1 MEDKILSA
9 LENFGMLDGVSD
21 VTVALSGGADS
32 MCLLYSLLA
41 IKDEFSLNVSAAH
54 LNHMIRGEEALRDEA
69 FVIEQCKKLGV
80 ELFVERADVPKYA
93 QENKISIELA
103 ARQIRYDFF
112 ERVAKGVVATAH
124 TASDNIETVILNL
137 TRGASLKGLC
147 GIPPKRDK
155 FIRPLIYCTR
165 ADVEEFCKDKGID
178 FVTDSTNLSDEYTRN
193 NIRHNVV
200 PVLKQLNPS
209 LEENIVR
216 MCENLREDY
225 ASLEALADSYLNGKI
240 QKNVLNLD
248 GIDKIDKSIRKI
260 ALVKF
265 VNSLNFDIQ
274 LNSFHLDK
282 LLFLTQ
288 NSGKTGLPNN
298 FSAICDGSTLRIES
312 NDLANGQSF
321 NVKIEKA
328 DKKLITE
335 SKKVNNLLLNNAIDC
350 DKISGELVIRTRLP
364 GDNIRLAGRGN
375 TKSLKKLYNE
385 NQIPLNIRKTLPVI
399 ADDLGVIWIHG
410 IGIADRCAV
419 QESSK
424 NICFIKTESGDK

>member
-9 LENFGMLDGVSD
+9 LENFGMLDGVTD

-41 IKDEFSLNVSAAH
+41 IKDEFSFNVSAAH
-54 LNHMIRGEEALRDEA
+54 LNHMIRGEEALRDEV

-112 ERVAKGVVATAH
+112 QRIAKGVVATAH

-165 ADVEEFCKDKGID
+165 ADIEEFCKDKGID

-200 PVLKQLNPS
+200 PVLKQINPS
-209 LEENIVR
+209 LEENLVR
-216 MCENLREDY
+216 MCDNLREDFY
-225 ASLEALADSYLNGKI
+225 SLEALADNYLSGKI
-240 QKNVLNLD
+240 QKNVLSLD

-265 VNSLNFDIQ
+265 VNSLNFNIQ

-298 FSAICDGSTLRIES
+298 FSAISDGLTLKIES
-312 NDLANGQSF
+312 NDFANEHSF
-321 NVKIEKA
+321 DVKIEKL

-335 SKKVNNLLLNNAIDC
+335 GKKVNNLLLNNAIDC

-364 GDNIRLAGRGN
+364 GDSIRLAGRGN
-375 TKSLKKLYNE
+375 TKTLKKLYTE
-385 NQIPLNIRKTLPVI
+385 NKIPLNIRDTLPVI
-399 ADDLGVIWIHG
+399 SDDLGVVWVNG
-410 IGIADRCAV
+410 IGVAERCAIK
-419 QESSK
+419 ESSK
-424 NICFIKTESGDK
+424 NICLIKTESGDK

>member
-1 MEDKILSA
+1 MEEKVLRAI
-9 LENFGMLDGVSD
+9 EKFGMLDGVND

-32 MCLLYSLLA
+32 MCLLHSLLVIKDTYSLN
-41 IKDEFSLNVSAAH
+41 ITAAH
-54 LNHMIRGEEALRDEA
+54 LNHMIRGKEALRDEE
-69 FVIEQCKKLGV
+69 FVIEQCKKIGV
-80 ELFVERADVPKYA
+80 QLFVERVDVPLFA
-93 QENKISIELA
+93 RENKISIELA
-103 ARQIRYDFF
+103 ARKVRYEFF
-112 ERVAKGVVATAH
+112 ERVAKGAVATAH
-124 TASDNIETVILNL
+124 TASDNIETVILNM

-147 GIPPKRDK
+147 GIPPKRDR
-155 FIRPLIYCTR
+155 FIRPLICCTR
-165 ADVEEFCKDKGID
+165 SDVEAYCAKNNIQ
-178 FVTDSTNLSDEYTRN
+178 FVTDSTNLTDEYTRN
-193 NIRHNVV
+193 NIRHNIV
-200 PVLKQLNPS
+200 PVLKQINPAV
-209 LEENIVR
+209 EENIVK
-216 MCENLREDY
+216 MCDNLREDFY
-225 ASLEALADSYLNGKI
+225 SLEALADNYLSGKI
-240 QKNVLNLD
+240 QKNVLSLD

-265 VNSLNFDIQ
+265 VNSLNFNIQ

-364 GDNIRLAGRGN
+364 RDNIRLAGSFLLFLWRR
-375 TKSLKKLYNE
+375 Y
-385 NQIPLNIRKTLPVI
+385 
-399 ADDLGVIWIHG
+399 
-410 IGIADRCAV
+410 
-419 QESSK
+419 
-424 NICFIKTESGDK
+424 

>member
-9 LENFGMLDGVSD
+9 LENFGMLDGVTD

-41 IKDEFSLNVSAAH
+41 IKDEFSFNVSAAH
-54 LNHMIRGEEALRDEA
+54 LNHMIRGEETLRDEV

-112 ERVAKGVVATAH
+112 QRIAKGVVATAH

-165 ADVEEFCKDKGID
+165 ADIEEFCKDKGID

-200 PVLKQLNPS
+200 PVLKQINPS
-209 LEENIVR
+209 LEENLVR
-216 MCENLREDY
+216 MCDNLREDFY
-225 ASLEALADSYLNGKI
+225 SLEALADNYLSGKI
-240 QKNVLNLD
+240 QKNVLSLD

-265 VNSLNFDIQ
+265 VNSLNFNIQ

-298 FSAICDGSTLRIES
+298 ISAISDGLTLKIES
-312 NDLANGQSF
+312 NDFANEHSF
-321 NVKIEKA
+321 DVKIEKL

-335 SKKVNNLLLNNAIDC
+335 GKKVNNLLLNNAIDC

-364 GDNIRLAGRGN
+364 GDSIRLAGRGN
-375 TKSLKKLYNE
+375 TKTLKKLYTE
-385 NQIPLNIRKTLPVI
+385 NKIPLNIRDTLPVI
-399 ADDLGVIWIHG
+399 SDDLGVVWVNG
-410 IGIADRCAV
+410 IGVAERCAIK
-419 QESSK
+419 ESSK
-424 NICFIKTESGDK
+424 NICLIKTESGDK

>member
-1 MEDKILSA
+1 MEEKVLRAI
-9 LENFGMLDGVSD
+9 EKFGMLDGVND

-32 MCLLYSLLA
+32 MCLLHSLLVIKDTYSLN
-41 IKDEFSLNVSAAH
+41 ITAAH
-54 LNHMIRGEEALRDEA
+54 LNHMIRGKEALRDEE
-69 FVIEQCKKLGV
+69 FVIEQCKKIGV
-80 ELFVERADVPKYA
+80 QLFVERVDVPLFA
-93 QENKISIELA
+93 RENKISIELA

-364 GDNIRLAGRGN
+364 GDNIRLA
-375 TKSLKKLYNE
+375 
-385 NQIPLNIRKTLPVI
+385 
-399 ADDLGVIWIHG
+399 
-410 IGIADRCAV
+410 
-419 QESSK
+419 
-424 NICFIKTESGDK
+424 

>member
-1 MEDKILSA
+1 MEEKVLRAI
-9 LENFGMLDGVSD
+9 EKFGMLDGVND

-32 MCLLYSLLA
+32 MCLLHSLLVIKDTYSLN
-41 IKDEFSLNVSAAH
+41 ITAAH
-54 LNHMIRGEEALRDEA
+54 LNHMIRGKEALRDEE
-69 FVIEQCKKLGV
+69 FVIEQCKKIGV
-80 ELFVERADVPKYA
+80 QLFVERVDVPLFA
-93 QENKISIELA
+93 RENKISIELA

-364 GDNIRLAGRGN
+364 GDKIRLAGRGN
-375 TKSLKKLYNE
+375 TKTLKKLYNE
-385 NQIPLNIRKTLPVI
+385 NKIPLNLRETLPVI
-399 ADDLGVIWIHG
+399 SDDLGVVWVSG
-410 IGIADRCAV
+410 IGVAERCAIK
-419 QESSK
+419 ESSK
-424 NICFIKTESGDK
+424 NICLIKTESGDK

>member
-112 ERVAKGVVATAH
+112 QRVAKGVVATAH

-248 GIDKIDKSIRKI
+248 GIDKFDKSIRKI

-265 VNSLNFDIQ
+265 VNSLNFNIQ

-312 NDLANGQSF
+312 NDFASEQSF

-375 TKSLKKLYNE
+375 TKTLKKLYTE
-385 NQIPLNIRKTLPVI
+385 NKIPLNIRDTLPVI
-399 ADDLGVIWIHG
+399 SDDLGVVWIHK
-410 IGIADRCAV
+410 IGVADRCAA
-419 QESSK
+419 
-424 NICFIKTESGDK
+424 DKDSLKIYKINVERSF

>member
-147 GIPPKRDK
+147 GIPPKRDR

-165 ADVEEFCKDKGID
+165 ADIEEFCKNKGID
-178 FVTDSTNLSDEYTRN
+178 FVIDSTNLSDEYTRN

-375 TKSLKKLYNE
+375 TKTLKKLYTE
-385 NQIPLNIRKTLPVI
+385 NKIPLNIRDTLPVI
-399 ADDLGVIWIHG
+399 ADDLGVVWISG
-410 IGIADRCAV
+410 IGVAERCAIK
-419 QESSK
+419 ESSK

>member
-1 MEDKILSA
+1 MEEKVLRAI
-9 LENFGMLDGVSD
+9 EKFGMLDGVND

-32 MCLLYSLLA
+32 MCLLHSLLVIKDTYSLN
-41 IKDEFSLNVSAAH
+41 ITAAH
-54 LNHMIRGEEALRDEA
+54 LNHMIRGKEALRDEE

-93 QENKISIELA
+93 RENKISIELA

-112 ERVAKGVVATAH
+112 QRIAKGVVATAH

-282 LLFLTQ
+282 LLLLTQ

-375 TKSLKKLYNE
+375 TKTLKKLYNE
-385 NQIPLNIRKTLPVI
+385 NKIPLNLRETLPVI
-399 ADDLGVIWIHG
+399 SDDLGVVWVSG
-410 IGIADRCAV
+410 IGVAERCAIK
-419 QESSK
+419 ESSK
-424 NICFIKTESGDK
+424 NICLIKTESGDK